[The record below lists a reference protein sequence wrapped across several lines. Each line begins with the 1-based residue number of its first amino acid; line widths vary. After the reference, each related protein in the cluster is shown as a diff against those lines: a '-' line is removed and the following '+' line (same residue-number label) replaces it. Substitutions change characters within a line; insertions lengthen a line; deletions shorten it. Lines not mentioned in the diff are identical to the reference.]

1 MTVHVAQISDT
12 HLSEAKPFFNTNFA
26 RLGEALHEAAVDLV
40 INSGDISLNGADLD
54 ADLRRAHGL
63 HEALDLD
70 WLAIPGNHDIGD
82 SQGIGSKQPIN
93 EDRRARYRAIFG
105 EDYWAHDVPGWRLIG
120 VNAQLVGSDLSADS
134 DQGDF
139 VRHAASTANG
149 RSIALFVHKPLYDA
163 SPAETDLGGRFLP
176 PAARGGL
183 LSTLNGAKL
192 RLVACGHVHQFRQ
205 TDGGDWSDV
214 WAPSTA
220 FILPD
225 FFQPMY
231 GPKVVGYVDHAF
243 YADGTVESRLAQP
256 AALTRHNLETIPEA
270 YGDLHAHKH

>member
-93 EDRRARYRAIFG
+93 EDRRARYRAVFG
-105 EDYWAHDVPGWRLIG
+105 EDYWAQDIPGWRLIG
-120 VNAQLVGSDLSADS
+120 VNAQLAGSDLSADA
-134 DQGDF
+134 DQSNF

-149 RSIALFVHKPLYDA
+149 RSIALFVHKPLFNV
-163 SPAETDLGGRFLP
+163 SPAETELGGRFLP

-183 LSTLNGAKL
+183 LSTLGGATL
-192 RLVACGHVHQFRQ
+192 RLIACGHVHQFRE
-205 TDGGDWSDV
+205 TDGSGWRDV

-225 FFQPMY
+225 FFQPVF
-231 GPKVVGYVDHAF
+231 GSKVVGYVEHAF
-243 YADGTVESRLAQP
+243 HADGTIDSRLVRP
-256 AALTRHNLETIPEA
+256 PGLTQHNIETIPEA
-270 YGDLHAHKH
+270 YGDLRTDRH